1 MQIYERNVREQ
12 LLFVSCAATRKYHYD
27 KYKEV
32 WSMSLEEKSAD
43 RSYQF
48 GRLIAIFE
56 KIERDTYSDN
66 EERETNAVRMLPMFS
81 QRPMETTRKVYEQLE
96 RAYVSRLRPSSR
108 EYYSKLIG
116 QIMEQLSNTPDN
128 EINKPLADTYL
139 FGYYLQRNELY
150 KSRKNTV
157 TQNDLEM
164 EEE

>member
-1 MQIYERNVREQ
+1 
-12 LLFVSCAATRKYHYD
+12 
-27 KYKEV
+27 
-32 WSMSLEEKSAD
+32 
-43 RSYQF
+43 
-48 GRLIAIFE
+48 LIAIFE

-116 QIMEQLSNTPDN
+116 QIMEQLSSTPDN